1 MTKKLQPTW
10 ASVTAPFAA
19 IKRKCCTAMAAPL
32 CWSLWQSITVIAQK
46 QNLHQISEDDMLL
59 GNQASIVVATPHEL
73 QALIRDAIRAEM
85 FSVKST
91 VDTKEVLNEK
101 QAAAHIGQ
109 QPGTLRQWRS
119 LSKGPA
125 YHKKGRRVFYKK
137 N

>member
-1 MTKKLQPTW
+1 
-10 ASVTAPFAA
+10 
-19 IKRKCCTAMAAPL
+19 
-32 CWSLWQSITVIAQK
+32 
-46 QNLHQISEDDMLL
+46 MLL

-109 QPGTLRQWRS
+109 QPGTLRQWR
-119 LSKGPA
+119 
-125 YHKKGRRVFYKK
+125 RT
-137 N
+137 

>member
-1 MTKKLQPTW
+1 
-10 ASVTAPFAA
+10 
-19 IKRKCCTAMAAPL
+19 
-32 CWSLWQSITVIAQK
+32 
-46 QNLHQISEDDMLL
+46 MLL

-73 QALIRDAIRAEM
+73 QALIRDAIRSEI
-85 FSVKST
+85 FSVKPT

-101 QAAAHIGQ
+101 QAAAYIGQ

-119 LSKGPA
+119 LSNGPA